1 MKTKSPLPVANHPAP
16 RRRGK
21 LTASAG
27 SISSAWARAARRG
40 IEAAATPTALNPYA
54 YGSQCW
60 IIFNQSRADALAAKS
75 AA

>member
-1 MKTKSPLPVANHPAP
+1 MKTPTAKP
-16 RRRGK
+16 RRRAP
-21 LTASAG
+21 TPPP
-27 SISSAWARAARRG
+27 AWVRAARRG

-60 IIFNQSRADALAAKS
+60 IIFNQSRTDALAAKS